1 MIIVAAGILIKEHKV
16 FIAKR
21 KQGKHLAGFWEFPGG
36 KIEEGEIPEE
46 TIVREFL
53 EEFDVEIK
61 VKSRFYENVYK
72 YPEKEVLLK
81 SLLIEYVS
89 GEFKLKD
96 HDEFAWV
103 AISDLKNYKIAP
115 ADLPIVNKLEAI
127 FK

>member
-16 FIAKR
+16 FIARR

-36 KIEEGEIPEE
+36 KIEEGEISEE

-53 EEFDVEIK
+53 EEFDVGIK

-96 HDEFAWV
+96 HNEFAWV